1 MQSLLELIVHYTKM
15 QPQLENKEKK
25 TLAIIVVTIIR
36 IGFTSAAINE
46 LYSSSMYQNILRY
59 LRHIARQLYCTQAEL
74 AKHIEILYISFSNR
88 LQKIII

>member
-36 IGFTSAAINE
+36 IEFTSTAINE
-46 LYSSSMYQNILRY
+46 LYSSSM
-59 LRHIARQLYCTQAEL
+59 
-74 AKHIEILYISFSNR
+74 
-88 LQKIII
+88 